1 MPERHPARCFQSYW
15 EARASEENPPLRNRI
30 NPADIAGILPWL
42 LVLETLRFH
51 DKMEF
56 RYRLAGTGCTEL
68 FGVDYTGKILGQNL
82 TPEATEIRRMEFA
95 RIVETRNPIFSTTNL
110 PIKAK
115 EFITVHR
122 GVFPVSLTGETVDQ
136 IFAVI
141 APTVTTCTVSLS
153 SAVSRPVRP

>member
-1 MPERHPARCFQSYW
+1 
-15 EARASEENPPLRNRI
+15 
-30 NPADIAGILPWL
+30 
-42 LVLETLRFH
+42 
-51 DKMEF
+51 
-56 RYRLAGTGCTEL
+56 
-68 FGVDYTGKILGQNL
+68 
-82 TPEATEIRRMEFA
+82 MEFA